1 MTLNSVRS
9 KILTFLRSLWPFEP
23 GGYTSQIIHSI
34 SFRDA
39 HGTAFTFTVGDEFTI
54 NENTKGV
61 VERISVRD
69 SVVTTETDSFI
80 VRHRMH
86 LSASFVLRSLD
97 EKEQI
102 RQSLRKL
109 LHRAKDK
116 GVMSPIFANQLI
128 DQLGKDWQ

>member
-1 MTLNSVRS
+1 MKQFFVRFLS
-9 KILTFLRSLWPFEP
+9 HLRSLCPFEP
-23 GGYTSQIIHSI
+23 GGHVSQIIHSI

-39 HGTAFTFTVGDEFTI
+39 HGTAFTFTVGDEFAV
-54 NENTKGV
+54 NEATKGV

-69 SVVTTETDSFI
+69 SIVTTETDSFI

-116 GVMSPIFANQLI
+116 QVMSPILANQLI
-128 DQLGKDWQ
+128 EQLGKEWQ